1 MNERVIKRY
10 YFVAGILF
18 AIAVLAGIIRLFDI
32 LLEFDKLAF
41 LNIVAII
48 FLGLSLLT
56 LVTLILHS
64 FIFEKQKIKEE
75 LRRKD
80 EPEKLKKYA
89 SRKKKKK

>member
-48 FLGLSLLT
+48 FLGYHY
-56 LVTLILHS
+56 LH
-64 FIFEKQKIKEE
+64 
-75 LRRKD
+75 
-80 EPEKLKKYA
+80 
-89 SRKKKKK
+89 